1 MMRRQ
6 LYPPSRRRAKTE
18 VTITYNIPH
27 ADHPKGLIAIID
39 IGSNS
44 VRMVVYHALKRVPLP
59 LFNEKYMCALGKG
72 LAKSGKLN
80 PAGVKQAE
88 AAIAR
93 FLVMANRL
101 EVASLDI
108 LATAAVRDASNGDA
122 FVKGLE
128 KQHGIK
134 ITVISGEREA
144 ELAAK
149 AVLSSFH
156 EPYGIS
162 ADLGGG
168 SMELATV
175 ERTRVGERASCHLG
189 SLRILDTTDGK
200 REKMEE
206 LIKSELKHIGWLKN
220 AAPPCIY
227 AIGGGFRTLAKLH
240 MKKTSYPLN
249 LVHEYSMSRRAVG
262 QIREKLLELSSE
274 ELLRLPGI
282 TEKRASTIVPTAMV
296 LHQLM
301 NYTHAPEVRFSVSG
315 IREGFFFDLLDAR
328 IQKEDALLAS
338 ARDLAALIGRAGSY
352 ARELYEWMNPLFA
365 NEPIAWQRVRKALCK
380 LSELAWSID
389 PNFRANWAYHRIIQS
404 SLKGIDQKERLM
416 LALALYYRYQA
427 RWKGDRSEI
436 KLLDE
441 RERQWARCVGLA
453 ANLAFQLS
461 GGRVGNLHHA
471 KLKFHDGQVLLSLDE
486 EASPL
491 RTEAVEKRVDGL
503 GDALRAF
510 SNFVM

>member
-1 MMRRQ
+1 M
-6 LYPPSRRRAKTE
+6 
-18 VTITYNIPH
+18 TITYNIPT

-72 LAKSGKLN
+72 LARTGKLN
-80 PAGVKQAE
+80 PDGVKEAE

-93 FLVMANRL
+93 FLVMATRL

-108 LATAAVRDASNGDA
+108 IATAAVRDASNGDA
-122 FVKGLE
+122 FVRGLE
-128 KQHGIK
+128 KAHGITIK
-134 ITVISGEREA
+134 VITGEREA

-156 EPYGIS
+156 EPFGIS

-168 SMELATV
+168 SMELANV
-175 ERTRVGERASCHLG
+175 MRTTVGERASCHLG
-189 SLRILDTTDGK
+189 SLRILDSTDGK

-206 LIKSELKHIGWLKN
+206 LIKSELKGIAWLKD

-227 AIGGGFRTLAKLH
+227 AIGGGFRALAKLH
-240 MKKTSYPLN
+240 MKKTGYPLD
-249 LVHEYSMSRRAVG
+249 LVHEYFMSRRAVG
-262 QIREKLLELSSE
+262 QMRDKLSELSAE
-274 ELLRLPGI
+274 DLQRLPGM
-282 TEKRASTIVPTAMV
+282 TVKRAGTIIPTTMV
-296 LHQLM
+296 LQQLLSV
-301 NYTHAPEVRFSVSG
+301 TGAPEVRFSVSG
-315 IREGFFFDLLDAR
+315 IREGFFFDLLEPR

-338 ARDLAALIGRAGSY
+338 ANDLAALIGRTGSY
-352 ARELYEWMNPLFA
+352 GRELYDWMTPLFA
-365 NEPIAWQRVRKALCK
+365 NEPLAWRRIRRGLCK

-404 SLKGIDQKERLM
+404 SLKGIDHKERLM
-416 LALALYYRYQA
+416 LALALFHRYQT
-427 RWKGDRSEI
+427 RWKGDKSEI

-441 RERQWARCVGLA
+441 RERLWARCVGLA

-461 GGRVGNLHHA
+461 GGRGGNLHHA
-471 KLKFHDGQVLLSLDE
+471 QLTFHDGQVSLLLDE
-486 EASPL
+486 EAAPL
-491 RTEAVEKRVDGL
+491 RTETVEKRVDGL
-503 GDALRAF
+503 GEALRAF
-510 SNFVM
+510 SNFVI

>member
-1 MMRRQ
+1 M
-6 LYPPSRRRAKTE
+6 
-18 VTITYNIPH
+18 TITYNIPT

-72 LAKSGKLN
+72 LARTGKLN
-80 PAGVKQAE
+80 PDGVKQAE
-88 AAIAR
+88 SAIAR

-101 EVASLDI
+101 QVASLDI
-108 LATAAVRDASNGDA
+108 IATAAVRDASNGAD
-122 FVKGLE
+122 FVRGLE
-128 KQHGIK
+128 KTHGIN

-156 EPYGIS
+156 EPFGIS

-175 ERTRVGERASCHLG
+175 ERSLVGERASCHLG

-206 LIKSELKHIGWLKN
+206 LIKSELKTIPWLKE
-220 AAPPCIY
+220 AAPASIY

-240 MKKTSYPLN
+240 MKKTGYPLD
-249 LVHEYSMSRRAVG
+249 LVHEYHMNRRAVG
-262 QIREKLLELSSE
+262 QMRERLLELSAE
-274 ELLRLPGI
+274 ELKTLPGI
-282 TEKRASTIVPTAMV
+282 SEKRAATIVPTAMV
-296 LHQLM
+296 LHQLLSV
-301 NYTHAPEVRFSVSG
+301 TGAPEVRFSVSG
-315 IREGFFFDLLDAR
+315 IREGFFFDLLEAK

-338 ARDLAALIGRAGSY
+338 ANDLAALIGRAGTY
-352 ARELYEWMNPLFA
+352 GRELYDWTTPLFV
-365 NEPIAWQRVRKALCK
+365 NEPLGWKRIRRALCK

-389 PNFRANWAYHRIIQS
+389 PNFRANWAYQRIIQS
-404 SLKGIDQKERLM
+404 SLKGIDHRERLM

-427 RWKGDRSEI
+427 KWKGDKSEI

-441 RERQWARCVGLA
+441 RERLWARCVGLS

-461 GGRVGNLHHA
+461 GGRGGNLHHA
-471 KLKFHDGQVLLSLDE
+471 KLTFHAGQPLLFLDE
-486 EASPL
+486 EAAPL
-491 RTEAVEKRVDGL
+491 RTEAVEKRVEGL
-503 GDALRAF
+503 GEALRAF

>member
-1 MMRRQ
+1 M
-6 LYPPSRRRAKTE
+6 
-18 VTITYNIPH
+18 TITYNIPT

-80 PAGVKQAE
+80 PAGVEQAE
-88 AAIAR
+88 GAIAR

-101 EVASLDI
+101 QVASLDI
-108 LATAAVRDASNGDA
+108 LATAAVRDASNGAA
-122 FVKGLE
+122 FVKNLE
-128 KQHGIK
+128 KTFGIK

-156 EPYGIS
+156 EPFGIS

-200 REKMEE
+200 REKMED
-206 LIKSELKHIGWLKN
+206 LIKKELKSIPWLKN
-220 AAPPCIY
+220 SDPPSLY
-227 AIGGGFRTLAKLH
+227 AIGGGFRALAKLH
-240 MKKTSYPLN
+240 MRKTGYPLDI
-249 LVHEYSMSRRAVG
+249 VHEYHMSRRAVG
-262 QIREKLLELSSE
+262 QMREKLMEMSNDEL
-274 ELLRLPGI
+274 RALPGI
-282 TEKRASTIVPTAMV
+282 SDKRAATIVPTAMV

-301 NYTHAPEVRFSVSG
+301 QYSGAPEVRFSVSG
-315 IREGFFFDLLDAR
+315 IREGFFFDLLEAR
-328 IQKEDALLAS
+328 AQKEDALIAS
-338 ARDLAALIGRAGSY
+338 ARDLAALIGRSGSY
-352 ARELYEWMNPLFA
+352 AGELFEWMNPVFP
-365 NEPIAWQRVRKALCK
+365 NEPLAWKRIRLALCK

-389 PNFRANWAYHRIIQS
+389 PNFRAGWAYQRIVQS
-404 SLKGIDQKERLM
+404 SLKGIDHKERLM
-416 LALALYYRYQA
+416 LALALYHRYQT
-427 RWKGDRSEI
+427 RWKGDKSEI

-461 GGRVGNLHHA
+461 GGRGGNLYHA
-471 KLKFHDGQVLLSLDE
+471 KLRFHDAQVQLSLDE
-486 EASPL
+486 EAAPL
-491 RTEAVEKRVDGL
+491 RTEAVEKRVLGL
-503 GDALRAF
+503 GEALRAF
-510 SNFVM
+510 SNFVI

>member
-1 MMRRQ
+1 M
-6 LYPPSRRRAKTE
+6 
-18 VTITYNIPH
+18 TITYNIPH

-72 LAKSGKLN
+72 LARTGKLN
-80 PAGVKQAE
+80 PDGVKQAE

-101 EVASLDI
+101 QVASLDI
-108 LATAAVRDASNGDA
+108 IATAAVRDASNGTE
-122 FVKGLE
+122 FVRSLE
-128 KQHGIK
+128 KTHGID
-134 ITVISGEREA
+134 ITIISGEREA

-156 EPYGIS
+156 EPFGIS

-175 ERTRVGERASCHLG
+175 ERSLVGNRASCHLG
-189 SLRILDTTDGK
+189 SLRILDSTDGK

-206 LIKSELKHIGWLKN
+206 LIKTELKNIAWLKET
-220 AAPPCIY
+220 APACIY

-240 MKKTSYPLN
+240 MKKTNYPLD
-249 LVHEYSMSRRAVG
+249 LVHEYSMTKRAVS
-262 QIREKLLELSSE
+262 QVRERLLELSSD
-274 ELLRLPGI
+274 ELRTLPGI
-282 TEKRASTIVPTAMV
+282 SEKRAATIVPTAMV
-296 LHQLM
+296 LHQLL
-301 NYTHAPEVRFSVSG
+301 TVTGAPEVRFSVSG
-315 IREGFFFDLLDAR
+315 IREGFFFDLLESKM
-328 IQKEDALLAS
+328 QKEDALLAS
-338 ARDLAALIGRAGSY
+338 SRDLAALIGRAGTY
-352 ARELYEWMNPLFA
+352 ARELYDWMTPLFA
-365 NEPIAWQRVRKALCK
+365 NEPIAWKRIRQALCK

-389 PNFRANWAYHRIIQS
+389 PNFRANWAYQRIIQS
-404 SLKGIDQKERLM
+404 SLKGIDHKERLM

-427 RWKGDRSEI
+427 KWKGDKSEI

-461 GGRVGNLHHA
+461 GGRGGNLHHA
-471 KLKFHDGQVLLSLDE
+471 KLTYHAGELLLFLDE
-486 EASPL
+486 EAAPL

-503 GDALRAF
+503 GEALRAF
-510 SNFVM
+510 ANFVI

>member
-1 MMRRQ
+1 M
-6 LYPPSRRRAKTE
+6 P
-18 VTITYNIPH
+18 ITYNIPT

-59 LFNEKYMCALGKG
+59 LFNEKYMCALGRG
-72 LAKSGKLN
+72 LARTGKLN
-80 PAGVKQAE
+80 PEGVKQAE
-88 AAIAR
+88 GAIAR
-93 FLVMANRL
+93 FLVMARRL

-108 LATAAVRDASNGDA
+108 IATAAVRDATNGDA
-122 FVKGLE
+122 FVRGLE
-128 KQHGIK
+128 KAHGIT

-156 EPYGIS
+156 EPFGIS

-168 SMELATV
+168 SMELAAV
-175 ERTRVGERASCHLG
+175 ERSTVGDRASCHLG
-189 SLRILDTTDGK
+189 SLRIIDSTDGK

-206 LIKSELKHIGWLKN
+206 LIKSELKAIPWLKN
-220 AAPPCIY
+220 ANPPSIY
-227 AIGGGFRTLAKLH
+227 AIGGGFRALAKLH
-240 MKKTSYPLN
+240 MKKTGYPLD
-249 LVHEYSMSRRAVG
+249 LVHEYAMSRRAVG
-262 QIREKLLELSSE
+262 QLRERLSELSPTDIAA
-274 ELLRLPGI
+274 LPGI
-282 TEKRASTIVPTAMV
+282 SEKRAGTIVPTAMV

-301 NYTHAPEVRFSVSG
+301 TTTNANEVRFSVSG
-315 IREGFFFDLLDAR
+315 IREGFFFDLLEERAQR
-328 IQKEDALLAS
+328 EDALLAS
-338 ARDLAALIGRAGSY
+338 ATDLAALIGRAGTY
-352 ARELYEWMNPLFA
+352 GRELFEWMSPLFPT
-365 NEPIAWQRVRKALCK
+365 EPIAWARIRRALCK

-389 PNFRANWAYHRIIQS
+389 PNFRAGWAYNRIIQS
-404 SLKGIDQKERLM
+404 SLKGIDHKERLM
-416 LALALYYRYQA
+416 LALALHYRYQA
-427 RWKGDRSEI
+427 RWKGDKSEI

-441 RERQWARCVGLA
+441 RERQWARCVGMA

-461 GGRVGNLHHA
+461 GGRGGNLHHA
-471 KLKFHDGQVLLSLDE
+471 SLRFHDGQVRLVLDE
-486 EASPL
+486 EAAPL

>member
-1 MMRRQ
+1 M
-6 LYPPSRRRAKTE
+6 
-18 VTITYNIPH
+18 TITYNIPH

-72 LAKSGKLN
+72 LAKTGKLN

-88 AAIAR
+88 GAIAR

-108 LATAAVRDASNGDA
+108 IATAAVRDATNGDA
-122 FVKGLE
+122 FVRGLE
-128 KQHGIK
+128 KTHGIE

-156 EPYGIS
+156 EPLGIS

-168 SMELATV
+168 SMELAV
-175 ERTRVGERASCHLG
+175 VGRTTVGERASCHLG
-189 SLRILDTTDGK
+189 SLRILDSTDGK
-200 REKMEE
+200 REKMDE
-206 LIKSELKHIGWLKN
+206 LIKSELKNIPWLKN
-220 AAPPCIY
+220 AAPPAIY
-227 AIGGGFRTLAKLH
+227 AIGGGFRALAKLH
-240 MKKTSYPLN
+240 MKKTNYPLD
-249 LVHEYSMSRRAVG
+249 LVHEYFMSRRAVG
-262 QIREKLLELSSE
+262 QMREKLQEMPAAD
-274 ELLRLPGI
+274 LLALPGI
-282 TEKRASTIVPTAMV
+282 SEKRAATLVPTAMV

-301 NYTHAPEVRFSVSG
+301 TYTDAPEVRFSVSG
-315 IREGFFFDLLDAR
+315 IREGFFFDLLEPRA
-328 IQKEDALLAS
+328 QKEDALIAS
-338 ARDLAALIGRAGSY
+338 ANDLAALIGRSGSY
-352 ARELYEWMNPLFA
+352 GRELHEWMNPLFA
-365 NEPIAWQRVRKALCK
+365 NEPLAWTRIRRALCK

-389 PNFRANWAYHRIIQS
+389 PNFRANWAYHRIMQS
-404 SLKGIDQKERLM
+404 SLKGLDHKERLM
-416 LALALYYRYQA
+416 LALALFHRYQT
-427 RWKGDRSEI
+427 RWKGEKNDL

-441 RERQWARCVGLA
+441 RERLWARCVGLG

-461 GGRVGNLHHA
+461 GGRGGNLHHA
-471 KLKFHDGQVLLSLDE
+471 KLRFHDAQVLLTLDE

-491 RTEAVEKRVDGL
+491 RTEAVEKRVLGL
-503 GDALRAF
+503 GEALRAF
-510 SNFVM
+510 SNFVI

>member
-1 MMRRQ
+1 M
-6 LYPPSRRRAKTE
+6 
-18 VTITYNIPH
+18 TITYNIPH
-27 ADHPKGLIAIID
+27 ADHPKGLIAVID

-80 PAGVKQAE
+80 PAGVKEAE

-101 EVASLDI
+101 QVESLDI
-108 LATAAVRDASNGDA
+108 LATAAVRDASNGEE
-122 FVKGLE
+122 FVRRLE
-128 KQHGIK
+128 KSHGIA

-144 ELAAK
+144 ELGAK
-149 AVLSSFH
+149 AVLSSFN
-156 EPYGIS
+156 EPFGIS

-168 SMELATV
+168 SMELASV
-175 ERTRVGERASCHLG
+175 ERTRVGDRASCHLG

-206 LIKSELKHIGWLKN
+206 LIKSELKSIRWLKD
-220 AAPPCIY
+220 AKPPCIY
-227 AIGGGFRTLAKLH
+227 AIGGGLRTLAKVH
-240 MKKTSYPLN
+240 MRKTGYPLDI
-249 LVHEYSMSRRAVG
+249 VHEYHMSRRAVA
-262 QIREKLLELSSE
+262 QMREKLLDLSMDEL
-274 ELLRLPGI
+274 RALPGI
-282 TEKRASTIVPTAMV
+282 SEKRASTIVPTAMV

-301 NYTHAPEVRFSVSG
+301 HFTNAPEVRFSVSG
-315 IREGFFFDLLDAR
+315 IREGFFFDLLDAKAQR
-328 IQKEDALLAS
+328 EDALIAS
-338 ARDLAALIGRAGSY
+338 ASDLAALIGRAGNY
-352 ARELYEWMNPLFA
+352 GRELFEWMSPLFP
-365 NEPIAWQRVRKALCK
+365 NEPIAWARIRRALCK

-389 PNFRANWAYHRIIQS
+389 PNFRAGWAYQRIIQS
-404 SLKGIDQKERLM
+404 SLKGVDHKERLM
-416 LALALYYRYQA
+416 LALALYHRYQT
-427 RWKGDRSEI
+427 RWKSDKSEI

-461 GGRVGNLHHA
+461 GGRGGNLYHA
-471 KLKFHDGQVLLSLDE
+471 KLRFHDGEVHLTLDE
-486 EASPL
+486 EAAPL
-491 RTEAVEKRVDGL
+491 RTEAVEKRVLGL

-510 SNFVM
+510 SNFII

>member
-1 MMRRQ
+1 M
-6 LYPPSRRRAKTE
+6 
-18 VTITYNIPH
+18 TITYNIPH

-72 LAKSGKLN
+72 LARTGKLN
-80 PAGVKQAE
+80 PEGVKEAE

-93 FLVMANRL
+93 FLVMASRL

-122 FVKGLE
+122 FVRGLE
-128 KQHGIK
+128 KTHGID

-156 EPYGIS
+156 EPFGIS

-168 SMELATV
+168 SMELAMV
-175 ERTRVGERASCHLG
+175 ERTNVGERASCHLG
-189 SLRILDTTDGK
+189 SLRILDSTDGK

-206 LIKSELKHIGWLKN
+206 LIKHELKTIPWLKQ

-240 MKKTSYPLN
+240 MKKTGYPLD
-249 LVHEYSMSRRAVG
+249 LVHEYHMGRRAVG
-262 QIREKLLELSSE
+262 QMRDRLLELSPD
-274 ELLRLPGI
+274 ELLKLPGM

-301 NYTHAPEVRFSVSG
+301 AITSAPEVRYSVSG
-315 IREGFFFDLLDAR
+315 IREGFFFDLLEAR
-328 IQKEDALLAS
+328 TRKEDALLAS
-338 ARDLAALIGRAGSY
+338 ARDLAALIGRAGTY
-352 ARELYEWMNPLFA
+352 GRELYDWMTPLFA
-365 NEPIAWQRVRKALCK
+365 NEPIAWRRIRRALCK

-389 PNFRANWAYHRIIQS
+389 PNFRANWAYQRIIQS
-404 SLKGIDQKERLM
+404 SLKGIDHKERLI

-427 RWKGDRSEI
+427 RWKGDKSEI

-441 RERQWARCVGLA
+441 RERQWARCVGLS

-461 GGRVGNLHHA
+461 GGRGGNLHHA
-471 KLKFHDGQVLLSLDE
+471 QLTFHDGQVVLALDE

-491 RTEAVEKRVDGL
+491 RTEAVEKRLLGL
-503 GDALRAF
+503 GEALRAF
-510 SNFVM
+510 ANFVI